1 MKADR
6 TNSVLLVVDM
16 QPAFMGGIVD
26 AGRVSRRAE
35 FLAACAQ
42 LLEIPIFAT
51 EQNRA
56 RMGGSEA
63 WLAPYLSAE
72 AHDKMQFSALV
83 PPVQAALKATR
94 RTQVILVGIESH
106 ICVTQTALDLVADG
120 YDVHVAE
127 DAVSARSQ
135 RAHEIAMRRL
145 EKAGCEI
152 THSESVVYEWLETAD
167 APEFRAVLAK
177 VKGFAVI

>member
-6 TNSVLLVVDM
+6 TNSVLLVIDM
-16 QPAFMGGIVD
+16 QPAFMGGIVEAD
-26 AGRVSRRAE
+26 RVSRRAE

-42 LLEIPIFAT
+42 LMEIPVFAT
-51 EQNRA
+51 EQNRE
-56 RMGGSEA
+56 RMGGSAA
-63 WLAPYLSAE
+63 WVAPCLTE
-72 AHDKMQFSALV
+72 EPHDKMQFSAFV
-83 PPVQAALKATR
+83 PLVQAAIEATN
-94 RTQVILVGIESH
+94 RTQVMLVGIESH
-106 ICVTQTALDLVADG
+106 ICVTQTALDLIEDG
-120 YDVHVAE
+120 YYVHIAE

-152 THSESVVYEWLETAD
+152 THTESVVYEWMQTAS

-177 VKGFAVI
+177 VKQCADG